1 MTTPMPALSTPFRP
15 LQAIARPRPTA
26 HPCVGSVL
34 GLAGL
39 LTLAI
44 AGSANAFG
52 ATSASLVETGALE
65 LTGKWSGAVTTPAG
79 KLEFVLV
86 FSSNTDGVISIPM
99 QGVKDVPLE
108 AVAVDAGSSPTKV
121 TFRIKEVPGIGGSP
135 TFSGQGSA
143 DGKTIS
149 GDFRQ
154 GGSTFPFEITR
165 GGDTAK
171 ALTESLAGLDEFLTK
186 AMLDWKVPGMAVAI
200 VKGDEIVY
208 ARGFGFRDAEKRL
221 PVSENTLFPI
231 GSATKAFTTFVMG
244 QLADEGKLDFDEPV
258 RAYLPELKLFDPVAT
273 ERITP
278 RDLVTHRSGLP
289 GHDRLWYANTPRT
302 RAEMLGRLAFLP
314 NNKDLR
320 SKWQYNNLMYMTAG
334 CMEEKLTGKTW
345 EENIRERILVP
356 LGMKRTTLNNDDS
369 QKDSDFAL
377 GYRQDFETDEV
388 VRFNF
393 RNIAAMGPA
402 GSINSSVKEMANWV
416 RLNLAGGAFEG
427 KRLIQ
432 AATLKELMTPQMS
445 MGGGPTDNPEVI
457 PVGYAMGWF
466 VEVYRGR
473 RRLHH
478 GGNIDGFTA
487 MVSILP
493 REQLGVIVL
502 SNMNGSGLPDVAT
515 RHIFDRLT
523 GMNAIDWNGQSL
535 AQVAAART
543 QAKQAKTALAATRK
557 AGTQP
562 SHPLEDYTGRFEHP
576 GYGILTIERDATGK
590 ELKFIYNG
598 IVTPLEHWHHDI
610 FSGKKSDKEFFFEAF
625 KLDFVTGADGEI
637 AGVRAAMEPSEEPFV
652 FSRLGDAKLS
662 DSSFLEKLVGEFAI
676 EAQPVRFALVGST
689 LTATLPGQPVYELEP
704 TRNDTFRIKTLPGFT
719 IQFIPA
725 ANGAFD
731 EARFMQP
738 NGVFI
743 ARRVPAK

>member
-1 MTTPMPALSTPFRP
+1 MTIPQPNLSKHLRP
-15 LQAIARPRPTA
+15 PQATA
-26 HPCVGSVL
+26 HRRPSALPRVGLLLGLGSFFASAITGSVH
-34 GLAGL
+34 G
-39 LTLAI
+39 
-44 AGSANAFG
+44 FG
-52 ATSASLVETGALE
+52 AVSASLAAADALE
-65 LTGKWSGAVTTPAG
+65 LAGNWSGAVTTPAG
-79 KLEFVLV
+79 KLEFVLR
-86 FSSNTDGVISIPM
+86 FSSNTAGVISIPT

-108 AVAVDAGSSPTKV
+108 AIAVDAGSSPAKV
-121 TFRIKEVPGIGGSP
+121 TFRIKEVAGIGGGP
-135 TFSGQGSA
+135 TFSGQCSA

-154 GGSTFPFEITR
+154 GGGSFPFEITR
-165 GGDTAK
+165 GDSSK
-171 ALTESLAGLDEFLTK
+171 ALTDSLAGLDEFLAK
-186 AMLDWKVPGMAVAI
+186 AIIDWKVPGMAVAI
-200 VKGDEIVY
+200 IKGDEIVY
-208 ARGFGFRDAEKRL
+208 AKGFGFRDAEQRL

-244 QLADEGKLDFDEPV
+244 QLADEAKLDFDEPV
-258 RAYLPELKLFDPVAT
+258 RTYLPELKLFDAVAT

-302 RAEMLGRLAFLP
+302 RAELLGRLAFLP
-314 NNKDLR
+314 NNQDLR

-345 EENIRERILVP
+345 EENIRQRILVP

-377 GYRQDFETDEV
+377 GYRQDFETDDV
-388 VRFNF
+388 VRFSF
-393 RNIAAMGPA
+393 RDIAAMGPA

-466 VEVYRGR
+466 VEAYRGR

-493 REQLGVIVL
+493 REQLGVVVL
-502 SNMNGSGLPDVAT
+502 SNMNGSGLPDAAT

-523 GMNAIDWNGQSL
+523 GMNAIDWSGQSL
-535 AQVAAART
+535 AQVASART

-576 GYGILTIERDATGK
+576 GYGVLTIEKDATGK
-590 ELKFIYNG
+590 ELTFIYNG
-598 IVTPLEHWHHDI
+598 IVTPLEHWHYDI
-610 FSGKKSDKEFFFEAF
+610 FSGRKSEKEFFFESF
-625 KLDFVTGADGEI
+625 KLDFVTGTDGEI
-637 AGVRAAMEPSEEPFV
+637 VGVRAAMEPAEEPFT
-652 FSRLGDAKLS
+652 FTRLGDAKLS
-662 DSSFLEKLVGEFAI
+662 DATFLHQLVGEFAI

-704 TRNDTFRIKTLPGFT
+704 TRNATFRIKTLPGFT
-719 IQFIPA
+719 IQFIA
-725 ANGAFD
+725 GSGGAFD
-731 EARFMQP
+731 EARFVQP
-738 NGVFI
+738 NGVFV

>member
-1 MTTPMPALSTPFRP
+1 MKTPQPCLETRLRQPRAV
-15 LQAIARPRPTA
+15 ARKLVNPRSGVRSLFA
-26 HPCVGSVL
+26 
-34 GLAGL
+34 LAGL
-39 LTLAI
+39 TALAI
-44 AGSANAFG
+44 FGGMHENA
-52 ATSASLVETGALE
+52 AASTSLVAADAIDLA
-65 LTGKWSGAVTTPAG
+65 GKWSGAVTTPAG
-79 KLEFVLV
+79 KLEFVLE
-86 FSSNTDGVISIPM
+86 FSSNTAGVISIPV

-108 AVAVDAGSSPTKV
+108 AIAVDAGSSPTKV

-135 TFSGQGSA
+135 TFTGQCGA
-143 DGKTIS
+143 GGKTIS

-154 GGSTFPFEITR
+154 GGGKFPFEITR
-165 GGDTAK
+165 GGDPAK
-171 ALTESLAGLDEFLTK
+171 AVIEALAGLDEFLTK
-186 AMLDWKVPGMAVAI
+186 AMVDWKVPGMAVAI
-200 VKGDEIVY
+200 VKGDEVVY
-208 ARGFGFRDAEKRL
+208 AKGFGFRDAEKKL

-258 RAYLPELKLFDPVAT
+258 RTYLPELKLFDPVAT
-273 ERITP
+273 ERITS

-302 RAEMLGRLAFLP
+302 RAEMLGRLAYLP

-320 SKWQYNNLMYMTAG
+320 TKWQYNNLMYMTAG

-345 EENIRERILVP
+345 EENIRERIFVP

-393 RNIAAMGPA
+393 RDIAAMGPA

-466 VEVYRGR
+466 VEAYRGR

-535 AQVAAART
+535 AQVASAHT
-543 QAKQAKTALAATRK
+543 QAKQAKTALASTRK

-576 GYGILTIERDATGK
+576 GYGILTIEKDATGK
-590 ELKFIYNG
+590 ELTFIYNG
-598 IVTPLEHWHHDI
+598 IVTPLEHWHYDI
-610 FSGKKSDKEFFFEAF
+610 FSGKKSDKEFFFESF
-625 KLDFVTGADGEI
+625 KLDFVTGPDGEI
-637 AGVRAAMEPSEEPFV
+637 TGVRAAMEPAEEPFV
-652 FSRLGDAKLS
+652 FARLGDAKLS
-662 DSSFLEKLVGEFAI
+662 DASFLEKLVGEFAI

-704 TRNDTFRIKTLPGFT
+704 TRDGTFRIKTLPGFT
-719 IQFIPA
+719 IQFIPG

-731 EARFMQP
+731 EARFVQP
-738 NGVFI
+738 NGVFV
-743 ARRVPAK
+743 AKRVAAK